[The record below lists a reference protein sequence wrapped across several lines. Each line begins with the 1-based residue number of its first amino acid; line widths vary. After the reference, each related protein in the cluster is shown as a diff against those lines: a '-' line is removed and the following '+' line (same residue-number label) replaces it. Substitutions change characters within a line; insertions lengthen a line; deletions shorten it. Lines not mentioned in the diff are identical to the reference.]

1 MGKFNLKKYSIV
13 LLSFFITFTVVGLKS
28 NVFAHQCNGFDT
40 KQQGFSSI
48 NQSDIDNYHLK
59 NSNDQSYC
67 KISNA
72 KNQDNFYPLQ
82 KSTESSFASVTNNS
96 GKAEYLSGRIF
107 SSFEST
113 KAGYSPIPI
122 LFQKESFQI

>member
-1 MGKFNLKKYSIV
+1 MGEFNLKKYSIV
-13 LLSFFITFTVVGLKS
+13 LLLFFIPFTVVGLKS

-40 KQQGFSSI
+40 KQESSSI
-48 NQSDIDNYHLK
+48 NQSDIDDHHIK
-59 NSNDQSYC
+59 NTNDQSYC

-72 KNQDNFYPLQ
+72 KNQDNFYHLQ
-82 KSTESSFASVTNNS
+82 KSTELSFARVTNNS

-107 SSFEST
+107 SSFGSK